1 MNTTLTPA
9 NTAELVE
16 SVRSTPRL
24 IAIGSGTKPRL
35 SAVNVVKLS
44 TAKLIGMVEYEP
56 SEFTFTALAGTPIRE
71 IADTLAAQGQY
82 LPFDPML
89 VAGGATLG
97 GTVAS
102 GVSGPGRFRFG
113 GLRDFIL
120 AVQFVDGSGRLL
132 RMGGKVV
139 KNAAG
144 FDLPKF
150 FVGSLGRFGVLTEVT
165 FKVFPR
171 HLSRLTLML
180 EAKAPDVATQILSQA
195 ASSRWELDALDWLP
209 DGDQIAA
216 RLVGPTESLNTLADE
231 ILKRFPGQKLTTE
244 VADEQWGS
252 LNEFEWAKVST
263 CTIQKS
269 RGLTEPEALADF
281 RRCGSA
287 SASGSMNSVGNADF
301 ALLLKL
307 PTTPDTCASLR
318 RTLEE
323 FGARV
328 LVSAGG
334 NVAFASLSPNA
345 DVTALDAKLQGM
357 KVPCLTLRG
366 DAPLWLGARHD
377 FKIAAA
383 VKNALD
389 AENRFPGL
397 EEFD

>member
-1 MNTTLTPA
+1 MNTTLIPST
-9 NTAELVE
+9 TEELVE
-16 SVRSTPRL
+16 AVRSTPRL
-24 IAIGSGTKPRL
+24 IAVGSGTKPRL
-35 SAVNVVKLS
+35 SAVNTVKLS
-44 TAKLIGMVEYEP
+44 TAKLTGIVEYEP
-56 SEFTFTALAGTPIRE
+56 SEFTFTALAGTPLRE
-71 IADTLAAQGQY
+71 ISKTLAAQGQY

-89 VAGGATLG
+89 VESGATLG
-97 GTVAS
+97 GTIAS

-120 AVQFVDGSGRLL
+120 AIQFVDGAGRLL

-171 HLSRLTLML
+171 HTSRLTLML
-180 EAKAPDVATQILSQA
+180 EAKTPELATQILSQA
-195 ASSRWELDALDWLP
+195 ASSRWEIDALDWLP
-209 DGDQIAA
+209 ASNHGANHDAKQIAA
-216 RLVGPTESLNTLADE
+216 RLVGPAESLDAIADE
-231 ILKRFPGQKLTTE
+231 ILNRFPGEKVTTD
-244 VADEQWGS
+244 VADVFWRS
-252 LNEFEWAKVST
+252 LSEIEWAYNTTDSDVSG
-263 CTIQKS
+263 
-269 RGLTEPEALADF
+269 R
-281 RRCGSA
+281 SA
-287 SASGSMNSVGNADF
+287 AI
-301 ALLLKL
+301 LKM
-307 PTTPDTCASLR
+307 PTTPDTSALLR

-328 LVSAGG
+328 LISAGG
-334 NVAFASLSPNA
+334 NVAFASLVSAA
-345 DVTALDAKLQGM
+345 DFKAVDAQLQRL

-366 DAPLWLGARHD
+366 DAPLWMGARHD

-397 EEFD
+397 EEFA

>member
-1 MNTTLTPA
+1 MNTTITPA

-16 SVRSTPRL
+16 AVRSTPRL
-24 IAIGSGTKPRL
+24 IAFGSGTKPRL
-35 SAVNVVKLS
+35 SAVKAVKLS
-44 TAKLIGMVEYEP
+44 TAKLTGIVEYEP
-56 SEFTFTALAGTPIRE
+56 SEFTFTALAGTPLRE

-89 VAGGATLG
+89 VASGATLG

-120 AVQFVDGSGRLL
+120 AVQFVDGAGRLL

-171 HLSRLTLML
+171 HTSRLTLML
-180 EAKAPDVATQILSQA
+180 EAKIPDVALQILSQA
-195 ASSRWELDALDWLP
+195 ASSRWELDALDWIP
-209 DGDQIAA
+209 DANRIAA
-216 RLVGPTESLNTLADE
+216 RLVGPAESLSALADE
-231 ILKRFPGQKLTTE
+231 ILKRFPGERLTAE
-244 VADEQWGS
+244 VADQQWGS
-252 LNEFEWAKVST
+252 LAEFEWTKVSVAGDAKAEST
-263 CTIQKS
+263 
-269 RGLTEPEALADF
+269 
-281 RRCGSA
+281 
-287 SASGSMNSVGNADF
+287 
-301 ALLLKL
+301 LLLKM
-307 PTTPDTCASLR
+307 PTMPDTCASLR
-318 RTLEE
+318 RTLEDS
-323 FGARV
+323 GGTV

-334 NVAFASLSPNA
+334 NVAFASFSPNA
-345 DVTALDAKLQGM
+345 DVTALDTKLQAI

-366 DAPLWLGARHD
+366 DAPLWLGARQD
-377 FKIAAA
+377 FKIAAT
-383 VKNALD
+383 VKKALD
-389 AENRFPGL
+389 AKNRFPGL